1 MEQSYQYSHIFRQ
14 ATGMH
19 DAMNKRVSE
28 TEDIVRRLAVISSNR
43 VFINNYPISN
53 PAAVF
58 NPAIIVEG
66 DYAKI
71 YARIIVGYF
80 LYVSAIVEINVP
92 LDDIYSGNAN
102 INYYSAKTVINPSIK
117 YDIWG
122 TEDPRAYSIDNKY
135 LMTYTGRTVN
145 YFNPAIRVERTLP
158 ITAIRRRGN
167 RWSNEWI
174 KIHIYRFPM
183 ELRGHIISDKDSF
196 LVKHN
201 GTYYLF
207 HRPHM
212 DDESFYLTISK
223 IDSNKD
229 LLSYDSEYPREIVVK
244 NTVEILRPSKFEEK
258 IGWAVPPIIAGG
270 DRVIAF
276 IHGVDTEIK
285 AYRMFA
291 VELELKRNEIV
302 VTAVTPSYIMEPKYP
317 YEVFG
322 DRPYT
327 VFPCGL
333 WKVDD
338 TYLLTYGAG
347 DYMIGIGEI
356 DLSALYGFLDKGRLY

>member
-1 MEQSYQYSHIFRQ
+1 MEQAYRYSHIFRQ
-14 ATGMH
+14 ALGMYE
-19 DAMNKRVSE
+19 AMEKRVFE
-28 TEDIVRRLAVISSNR
+28 TEDIVRRLAVISNNH
-43 VFINNYPISN
+43 VFINNYPIIN

-71 YARIIVGYF
+71 YARIILGYF

-92 LDDIYSGNAN
+92 FNDLYSGNAN
-102 INYYSAKTVINPSIK
+102 MNHYSAQIIIYPSTK

-122 TEDPRAYSIDNKY
+122 SEDPRVYFIDNKY
-135 LMTYTGRTVN
+135 LMTYTGRTIN
-145 YFNPAIRVERTLP
+145 YYNPAVRVERTLP
-158 ITAIRRRGN
+158 VTAIRYR
-167 RWSNEWI
+167 SNEW
-174 KIHIYRFPM
+174 KKVHVYKFPM
-183 ELRGHIISDKDSF
+183 ELRGHIISDKDAF

-201 GTYYLF
+201 GRYYLF

-223 IDSNKD
+223 IDVNKD
-229 LLSYDSEYPREIVVK
+229 LLSIDVEYPREIIVR

-258 IGWAVPPIIAGG
+258 IGWATPPIITGKNK
-270 DRVIAF
+270 VIAF
-276 IHGVDTEIK
+276 VHAVDTEIK

-291 VELELKRNEIV
+291 LELELKNDEII
-302 VTAVTPSYIMEPKYP
+302 VTAVTPSYIMEPKYM

-327 VFPCGL
+327 IFPCGL
-333 WKVDD
+333 WRVDD
-338 TYLLTYGAG
+338 TYIISYGAG
-347 DYMIGIGEI
+347 DYMVGIGEI
-356 DLSALYGFLDKGRLY
+356 DLSALYGFLDKGRIY

>member
-1 MEQSYQYSHIFRQ
+1 MFRK
-14 ATGMH
+14 ALGMY
-19 DAMNKRVSE
+19 DAMEKRVFE
-28 TEDIVRRLAVISSNR
+28 TDDIVRRLAVLSSNR

-92 LDDIYSGNAN
+92 LDDIYTGNAN
-102 INYYSAKTVINPSIK
+102 INHYSAQTVINPSIR

-122 TEDPRAYSIDNKY
+122 TEDPRAYSIDGKY

-158 ITAIRRRGN
+158 VTAVRYRSK
-167 RWSNEWI
+167 RWVNEWK
-174 KIHIYRFPM
+174 KIHIYKLPM
-183 ELRGHIISDKDSF
+183 ELHEHVISDKDAF

-201 GTYYLF
+201 GVYYLF

-212 DDESFYLTISK
+212 DDESFYLIISK
-223 IDSNKD
+223 IDNDKD
-229 LLSYDSEYPREIVVK
+229 LLSIDVEYPKEIIVK
-244 NTVEILRPSKFEEK
+244 DTVEVLRPSKFEQK
-258 IGWAVPPIIAGG
+258 VGWATPPIIVGK
-270 DRVIAF
+270 DKIIAF
-276 IHGVDTEIK
+276 VHAVDTEIE

-291 VELELKRNEIV
+291 LELELKKDEVV
-302 VTAVTPSYIMEPKYP
+302 VTAVTPSYIMEPKHP
-317 YEVFG
+317 YEIFG

-327 VFPCGL
+327 IFPCGL
-333 WKVDD
+333 WRVDD
-338 TYLLTYGAG
+338 TYLISYGAG
-347 DYMIGIGEI
+347 DYMVGIGEL
-356 DLSALYGFLDKGRLY
+356 DLSALHGLLDKGRIY